1 MGGIEAE
8 CSLRL
13 FCTLTSSQ
21 ESEYVSD
28 LSVGEE
34 VREERGAV
42 EVFFA
47 AAGDTL
53 WEIAKKMQ
61 CSPEALK
68 ESCPGMEF
76 PLSGSERIV
85 VWRGK

>member
-1 MGGIEAE
+1 M
-8 CSLRL
+8 
-13 FCTLTSSQ
+13 
-21 ESEYVSD
+21 
-28 LSVGEE
+28 GEE

-53 WEIAKKMQ
+53 WEVAKKMQ